1 MSWERTEGRGSGS
14 GSKDLSNAVTWEQ
27 RPDCRGPRA
36 RQRSGRSI
44 PDTQEQQDK
53 GPGAGTSRRFEG
65 EEQEASRTAEDR
77 RMSKMGHEVR
87 KASAKLNQAFKD
99 SRIYT

>member
-44 PDTQEQQDK
+44 PDTQN
-53 GPGAGTSRRFEG
+53 
-65 EEQEASRTAEDR
+65 SRTKALGQEPVGGLR
-77 RMSKMGHEVR
+77 GKSKRPAGLQ
-87 KASAKLNQAFKD
+87 K
-99 SRIYT
+99 TGG